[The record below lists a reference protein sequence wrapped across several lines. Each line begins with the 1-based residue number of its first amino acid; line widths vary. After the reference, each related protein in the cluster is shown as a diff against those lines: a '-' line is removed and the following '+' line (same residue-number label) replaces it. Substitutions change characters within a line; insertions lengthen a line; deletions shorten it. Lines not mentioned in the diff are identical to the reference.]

1 MTEGLSE
8 QNALEERLRLKIE
21 AYHASALLY
30 AAVKLGLPE
39 TMRARAWMADA
50 LAGEL
55 GLSAPHLH
63 RFLRGLTSLG
73 ICTENQDGSF
83 ALSAAGQSLVPG
95 SPSRLWQK
103 VQIVVEQYWQPWANL
118 VTTVETGKPAF
129 THVFGMNV
137 ADWRRDNAEQ
147 GALFDSYL
155 AQETFAQ
162 APAIVAALDFLGAG
176 TVADIGGGY
185 GGLLAAILQAHPRL
199 TGILFDRP
207 HRIEAAMPF
216 LQSQSVAARVQRIGG
231 DLLDAIPLAAD
242 LYLLNGVLQQ
252 WDDAGAGAILR
263 NCRAAM
269 AEGAKLVIVER
280 PLPERASDDPAAIML
295 DLHMMAITGGCA
307 RSRAAFKALLSQ
319 AGLALAKTTPAGL
332 GLVIIEGVAA

>member
-8 QNALEERLRLKIE
+8 QNALEEQLRLKIE
-21 AYHASALLY
+21 AYHDSALLY
-30 AAVKLGLPE
+30 AAVKLRLPE
-39 TMRARAWMADA
+39 TMRTRAWTADA

-55 GLSAPHLH
+55 GLSPPHLH

-73 ICTENQDGSF
+73 ICAEHQDGSF
-83 ALSAAGQSLVPG
+83 ALTLAGQSLVPG

-118 VTTVETGKPAF
+118 VATVETGQPAF
-129 THVFGMNV
+129 TQVFGMNV

-155 AQETFAQ
+155 TQATLAQ
-162 APAIVAALDFLGAG
+162 APAIIAALDFSGVG

-216 LQSQSVAARVQRIGG
+216 LQSQGVAARVQRIGG
-231 DLLDAIPLAAD
+231 DPLDAVAVAAD

-252 WDDAGAGAILR
+252 WDDEGAGAILR

-269 AEGAKLVIVER
+269 AEGAKLVIIER
-280 PLPERASDDPAAIML
+280 LLPERASDDPAAIML
-295 DLHMMAITGGCA
+295 DLHMMAITGGRA
-307 RSRAAFKALLSQ
+307 RSRAEFKALLSQ
-319 AGLALAKTTPAGL
+319 AGLDLAKTTPTGS
-332 GLVIIEGVAA
+332 GLVIIEAA